1 MAELFDF
8 ELLDSAEDF
17 VILGPDPMEQEVAAA
32 ETAQIAA
39 DQDEMAIL
47 ADYVI
52 PADKTP
58 ADLGAGL
65 GGDGEWHH
73 LSLLAGPCGGLCWT
87 CEPYFGFSSYGIFC
101 GG

>member
-17 VILGPDPMEQEVAAA
+17 VILGEDPMEQEVAAA

-39 DQDEMAIL
+39 DQDETAIL

-58 ADLGAGL
+58 AGAGL

-73 LSLLAGPCGGLCWT
+73 LSLLAGLCGGLCWT
-87 CEPYFGFSSYGIFC
+87 CEPYLGSSSYGIFH
-101 GG
+101 G